1 MKQNRYTTKIATWGA
16 ALLVVTFAA
25 VMFSSA
31 QDTPK
36 TAAPITISQMKGT
49 WTAALSGVTGCGTTT
64 LETTFTLDATG
75 NGTQISATQHTAGCG
90 DINLSGQIAQIQQ
103 FNPDGSGFIALGCGS
118 GCGFGFDIQV
128 VKAGPQAFT
137 MAPQTVPGNY
147 LAGVALRKQ

>member
-1 MKQNRYTTKIATWGA
+1 MKQSVKRVAISGA
-16 ALLVVTFAA
+16 ALLVVAFAA
-25 VMFSSA
+25 VTFSAA
-31 QDTPK
+31 QEKANQPTFS
-36 TAAPITISQMKGT
+36 ISQMKGT
-49 WTAALSGVTGCGTTT
+49 WVAALSGVTGCGTTT
-64 LETTFTLDATG
+64 LETTFTLDANG

-90 DINLSGQIAQIQQ
+90 DIDLSGQTAQIQL
-103 FNPDGSGFIALGCGS
+103 FNADGSGFIALGCGS

>member
-1 MKQNRYTTKIATWGA
+1 MNQNTKRVVTGA
-16 ALLVVTFAA
+16 AAMLVVTLAA
-25 VMFSSA
+25 AMSSA
-31 QDTPK
+31 AQDKPN
-36 TAAPITISQMKGT
+36 ANPPLTISQMKGT
-49 WTAALSGVTGCGTTT
+49 WVAALSGVTGCGTTT

-75 NGTQISATQHTAGCG
+75 NGTQTSATQHTAGCG
-90 DINLSGQIAQIQQ
+90 DIDLSGQTAQIQQ
-103 FNPDGSGFIALGCGS
+103 FNADGSGFIALGCGS

>member
-1 MKQNRYTTKIATWGA
+1 MRNSSKKVATGAA
-16 ALLVVTFAA
+16 ALLVITFAS
-25 VMFSSA
+25 VMFSAA
-31 QDTPK
+31 QEQQQVK
-36 TAAPITISQMKGT
+36 APITISQMKGT
-49 WTAALSGVTGCGTTT
+49 WVAALSGVTGCGTTT

-90 DINLSGQIAQIQQ
+90 DIDLSGQTAQLQQ
-103 FNPDGSGFIALGCGS
+103 LNADGSGFIALGCGS

>member
-1 MKQNRYTTKIATWGA
+1 MKQSMKRVAMVGA
-16 ALLVVTFAA
+16 ALLVVAFAA
-25 VMFSSA
+25 VTIGAAQEPTKAKPAFS
-31 QDTPK
+31 
-36 TAAPITISQMKGT
+36 ISQMKGT

-75 NGTQISATQHTAGCG
+75 NGTQISATQHTVGCG
-90 DINLSGQIAQIQQ
+90 DIDLSGQTAQIQQ
-103 FNPDGSGFIALGCGS
+103 FNSDGSGFIALGCGT

>member
-1 MKQNRYTTKIATWGA
+1 MNQSTKRVVTGA
-16 ALLVVTFAA
+16 AAMLVVTLAA
-25 VMFSSA
+25 VMFSAA
-31 QDTPK
+31 QDKPN
-36 TAAPITISQMKGT
+36 ANPPLTISQMKGT
-49 WTAALSGVTGCGTTT
+49 WVAALSGVTGCGTTT

-75 NGTQISATQHTAGCG
+75 NGMQTSATQHTAGCG
-90 DINLSGQIAQIQQ
+90 DIDLSGQTAQIQQ
-103 FNPDGSGFIALGCGS
+103 FNADGSGFIALGCGS

>member
-1 MKQNRYTTKIATWGA
+1 MKQNRYTTSITTWGA
-16 ALLVVTFAA
+16 ALLMVMFAS
-25 VMFSSA
+25 VMFSAA
-31 QDTPK
+31 QESSNVK
-36 TAAPITISQMKGT
+36 APILISQMKGT

-64 LETTFTLDATG
+64 LETTFTLDGSG

-90 DINLSGQIAQIQQ
+90 DIDLTGQTAQIQQ
-103 FNPDGSGFIALGCGS
+103 FNADGSGFLALACGP

-137 MAPQTVPGNY
+137 LAPQTVTGNY

>member
-1 MKQNRYTTKIATWGA
+1 MKQSMKRFATGA
-16 ALLVVTFAA
+16 VALLVVTFAA
-25 VMFSSA
+25 VTFSAA
-31 QDTPK
+31 QEPTNAKP
-36 TAAPITISQMKGT
+36 AFSISQMKGT
-49 WTAALSGVTGCGTTT
+49 WVAALSGVTGCGTTT

-75 NGTQISATQHTAGCG
+75 NGTQISATQHTVGCG
-90 DINLSGQIAQIQQ
+90 DIDLSGLSAQIQQ
-103 FNPDGSGFIALGCGS
+103 FNPDGSGFIALGCGV

>member
-1 MKQNRYTTKIATWGA
+1 MKQSTKRFATGAA
-16 ALLVVTFAA
+16 ALLFVTLTA
-25 VMFSSA
+25 VMFSAA
-31 QDTPK
+31 QDKPK
-36 TAAPITISQMKGT
+36 ANPPITISQMKGT
-49 WTAALSGVTGCGTTT
+49 WVAALSGVTGCGTTT

-75 NGTQISATQHTAGCG
+75 NGTQISATQHTVGCG
-90 DINLSGQIAQIQQ
+90 DIDLSGQTAQIQQ
-103 FNPDGSGFIALGCGS
+103 FNADGSGFIALGCGS

>member
-1 MKQNRYTTKIATWGA
+1 MKQSSKRAATGA
-16 ALLVVTFAA
+16 AALIVITFAS
-25 VMFSSA
+25 VMFSAA
-31 QDTPK
+31 QEKPK
-36 TAAPITISQMKGT
+36 TNAPIAISQMKGT
-49 WTAALSGVTGCGTTT
+49 WVAALSGVTGCGTTT

-75 NGTQISATQHTAGCG
+75 NGTQISATQHTVGCG
-90 DINLSGQIAQIQQ
+90 DIDLSGQTAQIQQ

-137 MAPQTVPGNY
+137 MAPQAVSGNY

>member
-1 MKQNRYTTKIATWGA
+1 MKQNTKRFATGAA
-16 ALLVVTFAA
+16 ALLVITFAA
-25 VMFSSA
+25 VIFSAA
-31 QDTPK
+31 QDKPN
-36 TAAPITISQMKGT
+36 ANPALTISQMKGT
-49 WTAALSGVTGCGTTT
+49 WVAALSGVTGCGTTT

-75 NGTQISATQHTAGCG
+75 NGTQTSATQHTAGCG
-90 DINLSGQIAQIQQ
+90 DIDLSGQTAQIQQ
-103 FNPDGSGFIALGCGS
+103 FNADGSGFIALGCGS

>member
-1 MKQNRYTTKIATWGA
+1 MKQSTKRIATGVA

-25 VMFSSA
+25 VMFSAA

-36 TAAPITISQMKGT
+36 ARAPITISQMKGT

-75 NGTQISATQHTAGCG
+75 NGTQTSATQHTVGCG
-90 DINLSGQIAQIQQ
+90 DIDLSGQIAQIQQ
-103 FNPDGSGFIALGCGS
+103 FNADGSGFIALGCGT